1 MIHFFGQ
8 PSLIKLSKGRKWN
21 NEGKQI
27 FNSDGFVKSP
37 SAALPPCD
45 ARRQAPYPCPVK
57 CSLQEAKEA
66 NVRVSGS
73 ELPISENSLFNGV
86 NHCGVQVSTPHS
98 VGFARLASE
107 AFYCAV

>member
-1 MIHFFGQ
+1 MTAAQ
-8 PSLIKLSKGRKWN
+8 K
-21 NEGKQI
+21 
-27 FNSDGFVKSP
+27 KSICGV
-37 SAALPPCD
+37 ALH
-45 ARRQAPYPCPVK
+45 PCPVK
-57 CSLQEAKEA
+57 CSLREAEEA

-107 AFYCAV
+107 LFTVPSDFRLFTASSSLKELRKFFVIYIVLRLHRS

>member
-1 MIHFFGQ
+1 MRTRLAAGDKELKRAICGVASVRCTKTGAA
-8 PSLIKLSKGRKWN
+8 SLSRSMFALGGR
-21 NEGKQI
+21 
-27 FNSDGFVKSP
+27 
-37 SAALPPCD
+37 
-45 ARRQAPYPCPVK
+45 
-57 CSLQEAKEA
+57 EA

-73 ELPISENSLFNGV
+73 ELPVSDNSLFNGV

>member
-1 MIHFFGQ
+1 LETRPASYDIAAV
-8 PSLIKLSKGRKWN
+8 
-21 NEGKQI
+21 I
-27 FNSDGFVKSP
+27 FDGFVKSP

-45 ARRQAPYPCPVK
+45 ARRQALHPCPVK
-57 CSLQEAKEA
+57 CSLREAKEA

-98 VGFARLASE
+98 VGFARLAAE

>member
-1 MIHFFGQ
+1 MHEDRRCIPAPLNVRFG
-8 PSLIKLSKGRKWN
+8 
-21 NEGKQI
+21 
-27 FNSDGFVKSP
+27 
-37 SAALPPCD
+37 
-45 ARRQAPYPCPVK
+45 RQR
-57 CSLQEAKEA
+57 EA
-66 NVRVSGS
+66 NERVSGS

>member
-1 MIHFFGQ
+1 MFASG
-8 PSLIKLSKGRKWN
+8 GR
-21 NEGKQI
+21 
-27 FNSDGFVKSP
+27 
-37 SAALPPCD
+37 
-45 ARRQAPYPCPVK
+45 
-57 CSLQEAKEA
+57 EA